1 MIFNN
6 AGINPALIAKSNFAK
21 IIVLD
26 EQLFDKIIRNGEKR

>member
-6 AGINPALIAKSNFAK
+6 SGINPELIAKSNFAK